1 VLGVPV
7 IVITAVVGT
16 TIFATLD
23 RSPEPQW
30 KILAGLVSLLGAVL
44 SALQTS
50 FGFAQTAER
59 HKAVGTRYRAV
70 RRRLELFEL
79 KYSNRTDEGRDE
91 ALAELEQLNVDL
103 TALASDSPGLPERIY
118 QQAEREAAPDGASKS
133 S

>member
-1 VLGVPV
+1 MKDVLEKASEYRIRYGLLGRAHYLAAARLSRLNRLLGVPV

-50 FGFAQTAER
+50 LGFAQTAER

-79 KYSNRTDEGRDE
+79 KYSNGIDEGRDK
-91 ALAELEQLNVDL
+91 ALPNWN
-103 TALASDSPGLPERIY
+103 S
-118 QQAEREAAPDGASKS
+118 
-133 S
+133 